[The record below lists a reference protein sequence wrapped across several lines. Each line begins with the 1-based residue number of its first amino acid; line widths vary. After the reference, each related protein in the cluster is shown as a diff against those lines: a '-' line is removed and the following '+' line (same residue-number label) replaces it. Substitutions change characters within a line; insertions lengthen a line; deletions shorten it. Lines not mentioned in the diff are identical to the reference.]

1 MEYVKSPLNYT
12 GGKYKL
18 LPQLLEL
25 FPKQVNT
32 FVDLFAGGGNVSVNV
47 KAEKVVFNDL
57 MWQVPEMLQEFKKIG
72 VEESLRKIDG
82 YISSYDLSKE
92 NKEGYLALRELYNK
106 GKSDPL
112 MLYTL
117 ICYSFNNQIRF
128 NNKGAYNMPFGKDR
142 SSFNPTLREKFITF
156 VQRLQSMEIQFSS
169 KDFRELDLDT
179 LGEND
184 FVYCDPPYLITVA
197 SYNENGG
204 WGEQA
209 ERDLLAKLDT
219 LDKAGVKFGLSNV
232 FESKG
237 KENTILKE
245 WAKGY
250 TVHYLDYTY
259 SNCSYHKKDKQS
271 NLREVREKKGYTLK
285 DVVKGTGYTEV
296 SISRWETGTRIPKAT
311 VLYNLA
317 KFYGVSVDRFFWK

>member
-142 SSFNPTLREKFITF
+142 SSFNPTLREKFIIF

-237 KENTILKE
+237 KENIILKE

-250 TVHYLDYTY
+250 TVHYLDHTY

-271 NLREVREKKGYTLK
+271 K
-285 DVVKGTGYTEV
+285 DIEAFITNY
-296 SISRWETGTRIPKAT
+296 
-311 VLYNLA
+311 
-317 KFYGVSVDRFFWK
+317 

>member
-32 FVDLFAGGGNVSVNV
+32 FVDLFAGGGGNVSVNV

-112 MLYTL
+112 MLCTL
-117 ICYSFNNQIRF
+117 ICYSFNNRIRF

-237 KENTILKE
+237 KENIILKE

-250 TVHYLDYTY
+250 KVHYLDHTY

-271 NLREVREKKGYTLK
+271 KDIEVFITNY
-285 DVVKGTGYTEV
+285 
-296 SISRWETGTRIPKAT
+296 
-311 VLYNLA
+311 
-317 KFYGVSVDRFFWK
+317 

>member
-18 LPQLLEL
+18 LPRLLEL

-142 SSFNPTLREKFITF
+142 SSFNPTLREKFIIF

-204 WGEQA
+204 WEEQA

-237 KENTILKE
+237 KENIILKE

-250 TVHYLDYTY
+250 TVHYLDHTY

-271 NLREVREKKGYTLK
+271 RDIEVFITNY
-285 DVVKGTGYTEV
+285 
-296 SISRWETGTRIPKAT
+296 
-311 VLYNLA
+311 
-317 KFYGVSVDRFFWK
+317 

>member
-57 MWQVPEMLQEFKKIG
+57 MWQVPEMIQEFKKIG
-72 VEESLRKIDG
+72 VEESLMKIDG

-142 SSFNPTLREKFITF
+142 SSFNPTLREKFIIF

-237 KENTILKE
+237 KENIILKE

-250 TVHYLDYTY
+250 TVHYLDHTY
-259 SNCSYHKKDKQS
+259 SNCSYHKKNKQS
-271 NLREVREKKGYTLK
+271 KDIEVFITNY
-285 DVVKGTGYTEV
+285 
-296 SISRWETGTRIPKAT
+296 
-311 VLYNLA
+311 
-317 KFYGVSVDRFFWK
+317 

>member
-1 MEYVKSPLNYT
+1 VIRIDQNIKEVYLMEYVKSPLNYT

-142 SSFNPTLREKFITF
+142 SSFNPTLREKFIIF

-237 KENTILKE
+237 KENIILKE

-250 TVHYLDYTY
+250 IVHYLDHTY

-271 NLREVREKKGYTLK
+271 KDIEVFITNY
-285 DVVKGTGYTEV
+285 
-296 SISRWETGTRIPKAT
+296 
-311 VLYNLA
+311 
-317 KFYGVSVDRFFWK
+317 

>member
-57 MWQVPEMLQEFKKIG
+57 MWQVPEMLQEFKKFG

-92 NKEGYLALRELYNK
+92 NKEGYLALREFYNK

-142 SSFNPTLREKFITF
+142 SSFNPTLREKFIIF

-237 KENTILKE
+237 KENIILKE

-250 TVHYLDYTY
+250 TVHYLDHTY

-271 NLREVREKKGYTLK
+271 KDIEVFITNY
-285 DVVKGTGYTEV
+285 
-296 SISRWETGTRIPKAT
+296 
-311 VLYNLA
+311 
-317 KFYGVSVDRFFWK
+317 

>member
-128 NNKGAYNMPFGKDR
+128 NNKGAYNMTFGKDR
-142 SSFNPTLREKFITF
+142 SSFNPTLREKFIIF

-237 KENTILKE
+237 KENIILKE

-250 TVHYLDYTY
+250 TVHYLDHTY

-271 NLREVREKKGYTLK
+271 KDIEVFITNY
-285 DVVKGTGYTEV
+285 
-296 SISRWETGTRIPKAT
+296 
-311 VLYNLA
+311 
-317 KFYGVSVDRFFWK
+317 

>member
-128 NNKGAYNMPFGKDR
+128 NNKGVYNMPFGKDR

-219 LDKAGVKFGLSNV
+219 LDKEGVKFGLSNV

-237 KENTILKE
+237 KENIILKE

-250 TVHYLDYTY
+250 TVHYLDHTY

-271 NLREVREKKGYTLK
+271 KDIEVFITNY
-285 DVVKGTGYTEV
+285 
-296 SISRWETGTRIPKAT
+296 
-311 VLYNLA
+311 
-317 KFYGVSVDRFFWK
+317 

>member
-142 SSFNPTLREKFITF
+142 SSFNPTLREKFIIF

-237 KENTILKE
+237 KENIILKE
-245 WAKGY
+245 WARGY
-250 TVHYLDYTY
+250 TVHYLDHTY

-271 NLREVREKKGYTLK
+271 KDIEVFITNY
-285 DVVKGTGYTEV
+285 
-296 SISRWETGTRIPKAT
+296 
-311 VLYNLA
+311 
-317 KFYGVSVDRFFWK
+317 

>member
-142 SSFNPTLREKFITF
+142 SSFNPTLREKFIIF

-237 KENTILKE
+237 KENIILKE

-250 TVHYLDYTY
+250 TVHYLDHTY
-259 SNCSYHKKDKQS
+259 SNCSYHKKNKQS
-271 NLREVREKKGYTLK
+271 K
-285 DVVKGTGYTEV
+285 DIDVFITNY
-296 SISRWETGTRIPKAT
+296 
-311 VLYNLA
+311 
-317 KFYGVSVDRFFWK
+317 

>member
-57 MWQVPEMLQEFKKIG
+57 MWQVPEMLQDFKKIG

-142 SSFNPTLREKFITF
+142 SSFNPTLREKFIIF

-237 KENTILKE
+237 KENIILKE

-250 TVHYLDYTY
+250 TVHYLDHTY

-271 NLREVREKKGYTLK
+271 KDIEVFITNY
-285 DVVKGTGYTEV
+285 
-296 SISRWETGTRIPKAT
+296 
-311 VLYNLA
+311 
-317 KFYGVSVDRFFWK
+317 

>member
-142 SSFNPTLREKFITF
+142 SSFNPILREKFIIF

-237 KENTILKE
+237 KENIILKE

-250 TVHYLDYTY
+250 TVHYLDHTY

-271 NLREVREKKGYTLK
+271 KDIEVFITNY
-285 DVVKGTGYTEV
+285 
-296 SISRWETGTRIPKAT
+296 
-311 VLYNLA
+311 
-317 KFYGVSVDRFFWK
+317 